1 MQGIGAQWHNIH
13 KPATADDDFSIID
26 VILMMLADTGI
37 MILVTWYLE
46 NVKPG
51 QFGMPKPFCFCFMVS
66 WGDHA
71 NHGPIYRSM
80 MQTLRFLHNSEL
92 LVRRGRNSIS
102 GLNP

>member
-37 MILVTWYLE
+37 MFLVTWYLE

-51 QFGMPKPFCFCFMVS
+51 QFGMPKPFYFCFTVS
-66 WGDHA
+66 WGVT
-71 NHGPIYRSM
+71 
-80 MQTLRFLHNSEL
+80 MQTDFCDTVNCLCAGAVTITRA
-92 LVRRGRNSIS
+92 
-102 GLNP
+102 